1 MYRLNQSMKFIF
13 SKSFTFV
20 LFLSFISCSTQK
32 VYIPKENLNATLKP
46 AEFVEKLEF
55 SDFLFPLVS
64 ESLERPNTNGKIYYG
79 ILRNKEN
86 NRIVRS
92 IAILIDSKDMNLQP
106 EEYFYYPVYYA
117 INVSKHLSIK
127 QTLRSEYDIRR
138 ANEKSPVYMPVYATS
153 SVVALAALG
162 IVFVAFTG
170 TAFILGMGKGTY
182 EFTED
187 VMEGII
193 VSNEEIVLGYN
204 DYQYDNEGRL
214 INVSTYLPYRSI
226 SKSVIPL
233 YDREG
238 KKQIGQMYPSSK
250 PILLSEINFKYK
262 SLSKTPKAA
271 EIIEHIPKKT
281 KKWIDLPIKESSKVI
296 K

>member
-1 MYRLNQSMKFIF
+1 MKSIILN
-13 SKSFTFV
+13 SFTFV
-20 LFLSFISCSTQK
+20 LLLSYFSCSTQT
-32 VYIPKENLNATLKP
+32 VYIPKENLNLSLKP

-55 SDFLFPLVS
+55 SNSLLPLVS
-64 ESLERPNTNGKIYYG
+64 EPVERPNTHGKIYYG
-79 ILRNKEN
+79 ILRDKEN

-92 IAILIDSKDMNLQP
+92 IAILVDSKDMNLQP
-106 EEYFYYPVYYA
+106 EEYLYYPVYYA
-117 INVSKHLSIK
+117 INVSKNLSIR

-138 ANEKSPVYMPVYATS
+138 ANENSPVYMPVYATS
-153 SVVALAALG
+153 SVVALAAYG

-187 VMEGII
+187 VMEGLI
-193 VSNEEIVLGYN
+193 VSKEEIVLGFN
-204 DYQYDNEGRL
+204 DYQYDQEGRL
-214 INVSTYLPYRSI
+214 VNVSTYLPYRSI

-250 PILLSEINFKYK
+250 PILLSEINYKYSQTK
-262 SLSKTPKAA
+262 SFSRMPKAA
-271 EIIEHIPKKT
+271 EIIEYIPKKT
-281 KKWIDLPIKESSKVI
+281 KKLIDLPIKDPSKVT

>member
-1 MYRLNQSMKFIF
+1 MKSIL
-13 SKSFTFV
+13 SNSFTFV
-20 LFLSFISCSTQK
+20 LLLSFFSCSTQT
-32 VYIPKENLNATLKP
+32 VYIPKENLNAALMP

-55 SDFLFPLVS
+55 SEFLLPVVS
-64 ESLERPNTNGKIYYG
+64 ESIVRSDDRGIIYYG
-79 ILRNKEN
+79 ILKDKEN
-86 NRIVRS
+86 NRMIRS
-92 IAILIDSKDMNLQP
+92 ITILVDSKEMDLQP
-106 EEYFYYPVYYA
+106 EEYLYYPVYYA
-117 INVSKHLSIK
+117 INVTKNFSIS

-162 IVFVAFTG
+162 IVYIAFTG
-170 TAFILGMGKGTY
+170 TAFIVGMGRGTY

-187 VMEGII
+187 VMEGIV
-193 VSNEEIVLGYN
+193 VSKEEIVLGFN
-204 DYQYDNEGRL
+204 DYRYDQEGRL

-238 KKQIGQMYPSSK
+238 KKQIGQIYPSSK
-250 PILLSEINFKYK
+250 PILLSEINYKYSTNK
-262 SLSKTPKAA
+262 ATSKNPKVA
-271 EIIEHIPKKT
+271 ETIEYFPKKT
-281 KKWIDLPIKESSKVI
+281 KKLIDLPIKDPSKVI

>member
-1 MYRLNQSMKFIF
+1 MKSIILN
-13 SKSFTFV
+13 SFTFV
-20 LFLSFISCSTQK
+20 LLLSYFSCSTQT
-32 VYIPKENLNATLKP
+32 VYIPKENLNLSLKP

-55 SDFLFPLVS
+55 SNSLLPIVS
-64 ESLERPNTNGKIYYG
+64 EPVERPNTHGKIYYG
-79 ILRNKEN
+79 ILRDKEN

-92 IAILIDSKDMNLQP
+92 IAILVDSKDMNLQP
-106 EEYFYYPVYYA
+106 EEYLYYPVYYA
-117 INVSKHLSIK
+117 INVSKNLSIR

-138 ANEKSPVYMPVYATS
+138 ANENSPVYMPVYATS
-153 SVVALAALG
+153 SVVALAAYG

-187 VMEGII
+187 VMEGLI
-193 VSNEEIVLGYN
+193 VSKEEIVLGFN
-204 DYQYDNEGRL
+204 DYQYDQEGRL
-214 INVSTYLPYRSI
+214 VNVSTYLPYRSI

-250 PILLSEINFKYK
+250 PILLSEINYKYFQMK
-262 SLSKTPKAA
+262 PSSRIPKAA

-281 KKWIDLPIKESSKVI
+281 KKLIDLPIKDPSKVT

>member
-1 MYRLNQSMKFIF
+1 MKSIL
-13 SKSFTFV
+13 SNSFTF
-20 LFLSFISCSTQK
+20 LLLLSFFSCSTQK
-32 VYIPKENLNATLKP
+32 VYIPKENLNATLMP

-55 SDFLFPLVS
+55 SDFLLPSVS
-64 ESLERPNTNGKIYYG
+64 DSLERPNTNGKIYYG

-92 IAILIDSKDMNLQP
+92 IAILVDSKDMDLKP
-106 EEYFYYPVYYA
+106 EEYLYYPVYYA

-127 QTLRSEYDIRR
+127 QTMRSEYDIRR
-138 ANEKSPVYMPVYATS
+138 ANERSPVYMPVYATS

-193 VSNEEIVLGYN
+193 ISKEEIVLGYN
-204 DYQYDNEGRL
+204 DFQYDDEGRL
-214 INVSTYLPYRSI
+214 MKVSTYLPYRSI

-238 KKQIGQMYPSSK
+238 KKQIGQMYPTTK
-250 PILLSEINFKYK
+250 PILLSEINYKYK
-262 SLSKTPKAA
+262 SGSKNPKAA
-271 EIIEHIPKKT
+271 EILEHIPKKT
-281 KKWIDLPIKESSKVI
+281 KKLIDLPIKETSKVT

>member
-1 MYRLNQSMKFIF
+1 MKSIL
-13 SKSFTFV
+13 SNSFTFV
-20 LFLSFISCSTQK
+20 LLLSFFSCSTQT
-32 VYIPKENLNATLKP
+32 VYIPKENLNAALMP

-55 SDFLFPLVS
+55 SEFLLPVVS
-64 ESLERPNTNGKIYYG
+64 ESIVRSDDRGIIYYG
-79 ILRNKEN
+79 ILKDKEN
-86 NRIVRS
+86 NRMIRS
-92 IAILIDSKDMNLQP
+92 ITILVDSKEMDLQP
-106 EEYFYYPVYYA
+106 EEYLYYPVYYA
-117 INVSKHLSIK
+117 INVTKNFSIS

-162 IVFVAFTG
+162 IVYIAFTG
-170 TAFILGMGKGTY
+170 TAFIVGMGRGTY

-187 VMEGII
+187 VMEGIV
-193 VSNEEIVLGYN
+193 VSKEEIVLGFN
-204 DYQYDNEGRL
+204 DYRYDKEGRL
-214 INVSTYLPYRSI
+214 INISTYLPYRSI

-250 PILLSEINFKYK
+250 PILLSEINYKYSTIK
-262 SLSKTPKAA
+262 ATSKNPKAA
-271 EIIEHIPKKT
+271 EIIEYFPKKT
-281 KKWIDLPIKESSKVI
+281 KKLIDLPIKDPSKVI

>member
-1 MYRLNQSMKFIF
+1 MKSIL
-13 SKSFTFV
+13 SNSFTF
-20 LFLSFISCSTQK
+20 LLLLSFFSCSTQK
-32 VYIPKENLNATLKP
+32 VYIPKENLNATLMP

-55 SDFLFPLVS
+55 SDFLLPSVS
-64 ESLERPNTNGKIYYG
+64 DSLERPNTNGKIYYG

-92 IAILIDSKDMNLQP
+92 IAILVDSKDMDLKP
-106 EEYFYYPVYYA
+106 EEYLYYPVYYA

-127 QTLRSEYDIRR
+127 QTMRSEYDIRR
-138 ANEKSPVYMPVYATS
+138 ANERSPVYMPVYATS

-193 VSNEEIVLGYN
+193 ISKEEIVLGYN
-204 DYQYDNEGRL
+204 DFQYDDEGRL
-214 INVSTYLPYRSI
+214 MKVSTYLPYRSI

-238 KKQIGQMYPSSK
+238 KKQIGQMYPTTK
-250 PILLSEINFKYK
+250 PILLSEINYKYK
-262 SLSKTPKAA
+262 SGSKNPKAA
-271 EIIEHIPKKT
+271 EILEHIPKKT
-281 KKWIDLPIKESSKVI
+281 
-296 K
+296 

>member
-1 MYRLNQSMKFIF
+1 MKSTLFN
-13 SKSFTFV
+13 SFTFV
-20 LFLSFISCSTQK
+20 LLLSYFSCSTQT
-32 VYIPKENLNATLKP
+32 VYIPKENLNATLMP

-55 SDFLFPLVS
+55 S
-64 ESLERPNTNGKIYYG
+64 ESLLPIVSDSIERPNSHGKIYYG
-79 ILRNKEN
+79 ILRDKDN

-92 IAILIDSKDMNLQP
+92 IAILVDSKDMDLQP

-117 INVSKHLSIK
+117 INVSKHLSIR
-127 QTLRSEYDIRR
+127 QTMRSEYDIRR

-170 TAFILGMGKGTY
+170 TAFIFGMGKGTY

-193 VSNEEIVLGYN
+193 VSKEEIVLGFN
-204 DYQYDNEGRL
+204 DYQYDIEGRL
-214 INVSTYLPYRSI
+214 VKVSTYLPYRSI

-250 PILLSEINFKYK
+250 PILLSEIIYKYSQIK
-262 SLSKTPKAA
+262 PTSKIPKVA
-271 EIIEHIPKKT
+271 EIIEHVPKKT
-281 KKWIDLPIKESSKVI
+281 KKLINLPIKDPSKI
-296 K
+296 TK

>member
-1 MYRLNQSMKFIF
+1 MKSIL
-13 SKSFTFV
+13 SNSFTFV
-20 LFLSFISCSTQK
+20 LLLSFFSCSTQT
-32 VYIPKENLNATLKP
+32 VYIPKENLNAALMP

-55 SDFLFPLVS
+55 SEFLLPVVS
-64 ESLERPNTNGKIYYG
+64 ESIVRSDDRGIIYYG
-79 ILRNKEN
+79 ILKDKEN
-86 NRIVRS
+86 NRMIRS
-92 IAILIDSKDMNLQP
+92 ITILVDSKEMDLQP
-106 EEYFYYPVYYA
+106 EEYLYYPVYYA
-117 INVSKHLSIK
+117 INVTKNFSIS

-162 IVFVAFTG
+162 IVYIAFTG
-170 TAFILGMGKGTY
+170 TAFIVGMGRGTY

-187 VMEGII
+187 VMEGIV
-193 VSNEEIVLGYN
+193 VSKEEIVLGFN
-204 DYQYDNEGRL
+204 DYRYDQEGRL

-250 PILLSEINFKYK
+250 PILLSEINYKYSTNK
-262 SLSKTPKAA
+262 VTSKNPKVA
-271 EIIEHIPKKT
+271 ETIEYFPKKT
-281 KKWIDLPIKESSKVI
+281 KKLIDLPIKDPSKVI

>member
-1 MYRLNQSMKFIF
+1 MKLTILN
-13 SKSFTFV
+13 SFTFV
-20 LFLSFISCSTQK
+20 LLLSYFSCSTQT
-32 VYIPKENLNATLKP
+32 VYIPKENLNLSLKP

-55 SDFLFPLVS
+55 SNSLLPIVS
-64 ESLERPNTNGKIYYG
+64 EPVERPNTHGKIYYG
-79 ILRNKEN
+79 ILRDKEN

-92 IAILIDSKDMNLQP
+92 IAILLDSKDMNLQP
-106 EEYFYYPVYYA
+106 EEYLYYPVYYA
-117 INVSKHLSIK
+117 INVSKNLSIR

-138 ANEKSPVYMPVYATS
+138 ANENSPVYMPVYATS
-153 SVVALAALG
+153 SVVALAAYG

-187 VMEGII
+187 VMEGLI
-193 VSNEEIVLGYN
+193 VSKEEIVLGFN
-204 DYQYDNEGRL
+204 DYQYDQEGRL
-214 INVSTYLPYRSI
+214 VNVSTYLPYRSI

-238 KKQIGQMYPSSK
+238 KKQVGQMYPSSK
-250 PILLSEINFKYK
+250 PILLSEINYKYSQTK
-262 SLSKTPKAA
+262 SFSRMPKAA
-271 EIIEHIPKKT
+271 EIIEYIPKKT
-281 KKWIDLPIKESSKVI
+281 KKLIDLPIKDPSKVT